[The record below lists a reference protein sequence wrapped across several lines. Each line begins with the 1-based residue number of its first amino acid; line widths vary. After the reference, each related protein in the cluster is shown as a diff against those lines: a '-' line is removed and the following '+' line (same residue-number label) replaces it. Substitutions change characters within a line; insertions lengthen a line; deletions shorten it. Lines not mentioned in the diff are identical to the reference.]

1 MMNTF
6 VEREVLRCAYV
17 EERRKVR
24 SEEAAVLEAK
34 AAEGGGGGGD
44 EAAPAVGGDGDG
56 DGAGKVK
63 KVEEEVILSVDELA
77 EVQQSYS
84 QTEARFIEELAL
96 QPTDL
101 PESWQRAN
109 GHVEGA

>member
-1 MMNTF
+1 M
-6 VEREVLRCAYV
+6 
-17 EERRKVR
+17 
-24 SEEAAVLEAK
+24 LEAK
-34 AAEGGGGGGD
+34 AAEAGGGGD
-44 EAAPAVGGDGDG
+44 DAAAPAAGGDGDG

-63 KVEEEVILSVDELA
+63 KVEEEVILSAEELA
-77 EVQQSYS
+77 EVEQSYS

-101 PESWQRAN
+101 PESWQRVN